1 MINHNSTMT
10 TKGKHHAME
19 EMPWNIIESY
29 FDGQHLTRCIRH
41 QLESYNHFVN
51 HEIQKTIDMFN
62 PVTVHSEHDYS
73 KEHDKY
79 TLEMVIT
86 FSNFHIYRPQIHEN
100 NGATKLM
107 FPQEARLRN
116 FTYSSAMTVDL
127 NVKIIRYFGDNL
139 SQSETFHKTLP
150 KIHIG
155 KLPIMVKSDICV
167 LKQYKHLDCKIT
179 GECYVDAG
187 G

>member
-1 MINHNSTMT
+1 MINHNYPMPP
-10 TKGKHHAME
+10 KKKHHELEDMS
-19 EMPWNIIESY
+19 WSIIESY

-62 PVTVHSEHDYS
+62 PVTVHSEHDYN

-116 FTYSSAMTVDL
+116 FTYASNMTVDMNIKYL
-127 NVKIIRYFGDNL
+127 KIYSI
-139 SQSETFHKTLP
+139 
-150 KIHIG
+150 
-155 KLPIMVKSDICV
+155 
-167 LKQYKHLDCKIT
+167 
-179 GECYVDAG
+179 
-187 G
+187 

>member
-1 MINHNSTMT
+1 MNSNNLTMT

-19 EMPWNIIESY
+19 EMPWSIIESY

-62 PVTVHSEHDYS
+62 PVTIHSEHDYN
-73 KEHDKY
+73 KDFDKY

-139 SQSETFHKTLP
+139 SQSETF
-150 KIHIG
+150 I
-155 KLPIMVKSDICV
+155 
-167 LKQYKHLDCKIT
+167 KHCQKFI
-179 GECYVDAG
+179 
-187 G
+187 

>member
-1 MINHNSTMT
+1 MINHNYPMPR
-10 TKGKHHAME
+10 KKKHHELEDMS
-19 EMPWNIIESY
+19 WSIIESY

-62 PVTVHSEHDYS
+62 PVTVHSEHDYN

-127 NVKIIRYFGDNL
+127 NIKIIRYFGDNL
-139 SQSETFHKTLP
+139 
-150 KIHIG
+150 
-155 KLPIMVKSDICV
+155 
-167 LKQYKHLDCKIT
+167 
-179 GECYVDAG
+179 
-187 G
+187 